1 MKLLSWLLQNRHPQ
15 PPASLTVDAAGVRY
29 RPFRGPEV
37 SVRWGELEEV
47 AIETTDKGPFA
58 EDFFA
63 VLKAP
68 TQTLRIPHEVV
79 GFELL
84 LQYMKELPGFDSE
97 AVVEATGS
105 TGNAVFPC
113 WKRGAAR

>member
-15 PPASLTVDAAGVRY
+15 PPASLSVDAEGVRY

-37 SVRWGELEEV
+37 SVRWAELQEV
-47 AIETTDKGPFA
+47 VIETTNQGPYS

-63 VLKAP
+63 VLTAP
-68 TQTLRIPHEVV
+68 ARTLRIPQEVV

-84 LQYMKELPGFDSE
+84 LQYLKELPGFDAE
-97 AVVEATGS
+97 AVIEATAS
-105 TGNAVFPC
+105 TENAVFRC
-113 WKRGAAR
+113 WKRGA